1 MNFFERIAG
10 RFTIRGRAL
19 SQVDQGMDCANKSES
34 DDAIKYN
41 SSVINSTDSPWDVKA
56 MALFNRAL
64 VFTTTQKII
73 EATQNLK
80 AVLCMPEAKAKIKK
94 SASDKLVRMQ
104 RKLDR
109 EGTPKSES

>member
-1 MNFFERIAG
+1 
-10 RFTIRGRAL
+10 
-19 SQVDQGMDCANKSES
+19 MDCANKSES
-34 DDAIKYN
+34 DDAIKHY
-41 SSVINSTDSPWDVKA
+41 SSVINSTDSPRDVKA

-73 EATQNLK
+73 EATQDLK
-80 AVLCMPEAKAKIKK
+80 AVLCMPEAMAKIKK
-94 SASDKLVRMQ
+94 SARDKLVRMQ